1 MMICLSWLITLTAF
15 TQNNAPALSGK
26 VISNDGKGE
35 ELVTYAT
42 IRLKDTGYGCSTN
55 EQGMYFLYAPPGKYT
70 LVISAI
76 GYETVE
82 QPVTLTR
89 ERQKLN
95 VKLKN
100 SQISLNEIVVMGN
113 GVSHVNNSAFNAVA
127 VDARALRNTT
137 KNLSDALAKV
147 PGLKLRE
154 SGGVGSDMSM
164 MLDGFSGKHIKVFI
178 DGIPQEGVGESFSLN
193 NIPVSFAD
201 RIEVYKGV
209 VPVGFGTDA
218 LGGVIN
224 IVTGKH
230 PKGWSLDAS
239 YSYGSFNTH
248 RSNANF
254 SYITDNGLLLELNAF
269 QNYSDNSYWVD
280 TPVEQFLDN
289 GLTKFDTSVEHHVKR
304 FNDTYHNEAVI
315 GKIGLVDKTWADRLV
330 LDLTYSTMYKEIQTG
345 VIQKVVFG
353 QKHRRGHSLMPS
365 LEYAK
370 RNLLTHGLDV
380 SLTAN
385 YNRNMTRNIDT
396 ASCRYNWL
404 GQKKDMKGT
413 LGEQSYQ
420 DRCMDNDNWNA
431 TFTVKYRIGTAHR
444 FLLNH
449 VFNSL
454 TRDNTPSSGTVTSEA
469 DAFSKQ
475 TRKNITGLSYTL
487 TPSERWNLSV
497 FGKYYNQYN
506 SGPVST
512 SASNTSDYVL
522 LTNTTSTFG
531 YGAAGTVFF
540 LKGAQAKLSYERACR
555 LPTNDEL
562 FGDEDLELGEIG
574 LKPERS
580 DNLNLNLSYSHQWG
594 AHGVYAEGGL
604 VYRNTTDYIQRR
616 IGTYTG
622 NKSYAT
628 YQNHGKVLTKGYTLG
643 LRYSYS
649 NWLSLGGNLTNM
661 DVRDNVKTLN
671 EGSAQANL
679 TYKDRIPN
687 QPYLFANS
695 DLQLTWNDC
704 GRKGNVLTFTYD
716 NFYQKEFP
724 LYSESLGARDSKSFV
739 PEQFS
744 HNISLTYS
752 LQKGRYNV
760 SFECHNLT
768 DAKLYDNFS
777 LQKPGRAFYGKVRVC
792 LGSNGRGAGRSGGHH
807 GKSRTNRH
815 TGDNIHTKINR

>member
-1 MMICLSWLITLTAF
+1 MICLSWLITLTAF
-15 TQNNAPALSGK
+15 AQNDAPALSGK

-70 LVISAI
+70 LVVSAI

-254 SYITDNGLLLELNAF
+254 SYITDNGLLFELNAF

-315 GKIGLVDKTWADRLV
+315 GKIGLVDKTWTDRLV
-330 LDLTYSTMYKEIQTG
+330 LGLTYSTMYKEIQTG
-345 VIQKVVFG
+345 VI
-353 QKHRRGHSLMPS
+353 
-365 LEYAK
+365 
-370 RNLLTHGLDV
+370 
-380 SLTAN
+380 
-385 YNRNMTRNIDT
+385 
-396 ASCRYNWL
+396 
-404 GQKKDMKGT
+404 
-413 LGEQSYQ
+413 
-420 DRCMDNDNWNA
+420 
-431 TFTVKYRIGTAHR
+431 
-444 FLLNH
+444 
-449 VFNSL
+449 
-454 TRDNTPSSGTVTSEA
+454 
-469 DAFSKQ
+469 
-475 TRKNITGLSYTL
+475 
-487 TPSERWNLSV
+487 
-497 FGKYYNQYN
+497 
-506 SGPVST
+506 
-512 SASNTSDYVL
+512 
-522 LTNTTSTFG
+522 
-531 YGAAGTVFF
+531 
-540 LKGAQAKLSYERACR
+540 
-555 LPTNDEL
+555 
-562 FGDEDLELGEIG
+562 
-574 LKPERS
+574 
-580 DNLNLNLSYSHQWG
+580 
-594 AHGVYAEGGL
+594 
-604 VYRNTTDYIQRR
+604 
-616 IGTYTG
+616 
-622 NKSYAT
+622 
-628 YQNHGKVLTKGYTLG
+628 
-643 LRYSYS
+643 
-649 NWLSLGGNLTNM
+649 
-661 DVRDNVKTLN
+661 
-671 EGSAQANL
+671 
-679 TYKDRIPN
+679 
-687 QPYLFANS
+687 
-695 DLQLTWNDC
+695 
-704 GRKGNVLTFTYD
+704 
-716 NFYQKEFP
+716 
-724 LYSESLGARDSKSFV
+724 
-739 PEQFS
+739 
-744 HNISLTYS
+744 
-752 LQKGRYNV
+752 
-760 SFECHNLT
+760 
-768 DAKLYDNFS
+768 
-777 LQKPGRAFYGKVRVC
+777 
-792 LGSNGRGAGRSGGHH
+792 
-807 GKSRTNRH
+807 
-815 TGDNIHTKINR
+815 